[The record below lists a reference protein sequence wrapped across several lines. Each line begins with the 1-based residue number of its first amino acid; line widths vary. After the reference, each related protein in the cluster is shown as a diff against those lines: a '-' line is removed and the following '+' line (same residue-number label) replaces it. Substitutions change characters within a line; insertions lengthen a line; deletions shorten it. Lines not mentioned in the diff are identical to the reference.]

1 MFKNVMVYRIGE
13 GFAPTLADVQAAL
26 MPVEFV
32 PCGASQEK
40 SIGWV
45 PPRGEAHGPLV
56 ESVAGQWILKLM
68 IESKA
73 VPGNVVRRKADERI
87 AEIEA
92 ATGRKPGK
100 KEKRDLMDD
109 VLLSLLPQAFERQ
122 STVLVWMDL
131 ENRRLVL
138 NAGSQGKADEV
149 MSALMNVM
157 GGLSVSLIQT
167 VTSPQA
173 AMTQW
178 LLAPT
183 ADEWPADLTV
193 ERETVLKSTGE
204 DAASVRFTRH
214 HLANDDVRKHVLEG
228 KLPTQL
234 ALSWDGRVAFVL
246 TETLQL
252 KKLQFLDGVMD
263 ESGTD
268 KKEDRFDAHVA
279 LSTGLL
285 GPLIDSLIE
294 ALGGEMELGAAA
306 ADQALPNPLRT
317 VLNST
322 VAMAAAGMDDE
333 DPPF

>member
-13 GFAPTLADVQAAL
+13 GFAPTLAEVQAAL
-26 MPVEFV
+26 EPMQFVE
-32 PCGASQEK
+32 CGASQEK
-40 SIGWV
+40 SVGWV
-45 PPRGEAHGPLV
+45 PPRGEAYGPLV
-56 ESVAGQWILKLM
+56 ESVGGQWILKLM

-100 KEKRDLMDD
+100 KEKREIMDD
-109 VLLSLLPQAFERQ
+109 ALMTLLPQAFARQ
-122 STVLVWMDL
+122 STVVVWMDL

-138 NAGSQGKADEV
+138 NSGSQGKADEV
-149 MSALMNVM
+149 ISGLMNVL

-183 ADEWPADLTV
+183 EDDWPTDLTV

-204 DAASVRFTRH
+204 DAATVRFTRH
-214 HLANDDVRKHVLEG
+214 HLANDDVRKHVMEG

-252 KKLQFLDGVMD
+252 KKVQFLDGVMD

-268 KKEDRFDAHVA
+268 KNEDRFDGDVA

-285 GPLIDSLIE
+285 GPLLDSLIE

-306 ADQALPNPLRT
+306 SPAAPSSVPL
-317 VLNST
+317 NAKSS
-322 VAMAAAGMDDE
+322 VATESDDD

>member
-1 MFKNVMVYRIGE
+1 
-13 GFAPTLADVQAAL
+13 
-26 MPVEFV
+26 
-32 PCGASQEK
+32 
-40 SIGWV
+40 
-45 PPRGEAHGPLV
+45 
-56 ESVAGQWILKLM
+56 
-68 IESKA
+68 
-73 VPGNVVRRKADERI
+73 
-87 AEIEA
+87 
-92 ATGRKPGK
+92 
-100 KEKRDLMDD
+100 
-109 VLLSLLPQAFERQ
+109 
-122 STVLVWMDL
+122 
-131 ENRRLVL
+131 
-138 NAGSQGKADEV
+138 
-149 MSALMNVM
+149 MNVM

-183 ADEWPADLTV
+183 PDEWPSDLTV

-246 TETLQL
+246 TDTLQL
-252 KKLQFLDGVMD
+252 KKVQYLDGVMD
-263 ESGTD
+263 ESGD
-268 KKEDRFDAHVA
+268 KNEDRFDADVA

-306 ADQALPNPLRT
+306 ADQAMPNPTRT

-322 VAMAAAGMDDE
+322 VATGAADDE

>member
-1 MFKNVMVYRIGE
+1 
-13 GFAPTLADVQAAL
+13 
-26 MPVEFV
+26 
-32 PCGASQEK
+32 
-40 SIGWV
+40 
-45 PPRGEAHGPLV
+45 
-56 ESVAGQWILKLM
+56 M

-73 VPGNVVRRKADERI
+73 VPGNVVRRKVDERV

-100 KEKRDLMDD
+100 KEKRELMDD
-109 VLLSLLPQAFERQ
+109 VLLSLLPQAFARQ

-178 LLAPT
+178 LLAQTP
-183 ADEWPADLTV
+183 DEWPADLTV

-252 KKLQFLDGVMD
+252 KKVQYLDGVMD

-268 KKEDRFDAHVA
+268 KNEDRFDADVA

-306 ADQALPNPLRT
+306 ADQAIPNPTRT
-317 VLNST
+317 VINST
-322 VAMAAAGMDDE
+322 VSSGAAAGSDE

>member
-13 GFAPTLADVQAAL
+13 GFAPTLADVQSAL
-26 MPVEFV
+26 EPVQFV
-32 PCGASQEK
+32 ECGASQEK
-40 SIGWV
+40 SVGWI
-45 PPRGEAHGPLV
+45 PPRGEAYGPLV
-56 ESVAGQWILKLM
+56 ESVGGQWILKLM

-100 KEKRDLMDD
+100 KEKRDIMDD
-109 VLLSLLPQAFERQ
+109 ALLSLLPQAFARQ
-122 STVLVWMDL
+122 STVVVWMDL
-131 ENRRLVL
+131 DNRRLVL

-149 MSALMNVM
+149 ISALMNVL

-167 VTSPQA
+167 LTSPQA

-183 ADEWPADLTV
+183 EDEWPADLTV

-204 DAASVRFTRH
+204 DAATVRFTRH
-214 HLANDDVRKHVLEG
+214 HLANDDVRKHVMEG

-234 ALSWDGRVAFVL
+234 ALSWDGRVAFVM
-246 TETLQL
+246 TDTLQL
-252 KKLQFLDGVMD
+252 KKVQFLDGVMD

-268 KKEDRFDAHVA
+268 KNEDRFDGDVA

-285 GPLIDSLIE
+285 GPLLDSLIE
-294 ALGGEMELGAAA
+294 ALGGEMELGAEAA
-306 ADQALPNPLRT
+306 PAHAPAQPTAVTETAD
-317 VLNST
+317 
-322 VAMAAAGMDDE
+322 D